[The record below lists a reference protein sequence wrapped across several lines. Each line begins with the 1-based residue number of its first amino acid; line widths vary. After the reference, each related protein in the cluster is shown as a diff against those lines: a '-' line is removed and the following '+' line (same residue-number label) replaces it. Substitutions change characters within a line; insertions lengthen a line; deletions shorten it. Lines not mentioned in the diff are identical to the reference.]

1 MRVNLDTRIKWNK
14 MLIDEIKKN
23 KENNKKLPI
32 KKTRIKLN
40 TKIK

>member
-14 MLIDEIKKN
+14 MLMDEIKKN

-32 KKTRIKLN
+32 KKQGSN
-40 TKIK
+40 

>member
-14 MLIDEIKKN
+14 MLMDEIKKN
-23 KENNKKLPI
+23 NKKLPV

>member
-1 MRVNLDTRIKWNK
+1 

>member
-14 MLIDEIKKN
+14 MLMDEIKKN
-23 KENNKKLPI
+23 KEKLPI

>member
-14 MLIDEIKKN
+14 MLMDEIKKN
-23 KENNKKLPI
+23 NKKLPV
-32 KKTRIKLN
+32 KKTKIKLN